1 MQQREDSNIKVGPI
15 TFFFKI
21 WSYYVGQAGFELVQ
35 SSCPR
40 LPSVGIT
47 GVYGYWERI
56 AVSEWMLVCA
66 VTGTN

>member
-15 TFFFKI
+15 PFSKI
-21 WSYYVGQAGFELVQ
+21 GSYYVGQAGFELVQ
-35 SSCPR
+35 YSCPR

-47 GVYGYWERI
+47 GMYGYWERT